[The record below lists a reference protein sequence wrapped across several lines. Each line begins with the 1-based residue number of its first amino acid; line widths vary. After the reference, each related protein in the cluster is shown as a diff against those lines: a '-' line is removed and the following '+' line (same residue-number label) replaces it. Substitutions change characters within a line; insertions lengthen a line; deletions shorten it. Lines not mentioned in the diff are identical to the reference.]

1 MSKLRK
7 VRITGISEK
16 DACYGNKEK
25 YIGLEGDFL
34 PDAYQPDL
42 PYVSGKFYHET
53 IQSGGCMFFY
63 AVRYKKT

>member
-42 PYVSGKFYHET
+42 PYVSGSFYH
-53 IQSGGCMFFY
+53 
-63 AVRYKKT
+63 KKIKMKLNLNECQ